1 MKKKN
6 RRNDCFPLQD
16 DSRKPNEEMIKGEKI
31 GIKKRLKKISDLFV
45 QCTHII
51 HILYIII
58 FISVLSK
65 QSERFNCAAYESAGV
80 KMHLSTQFPLEIDFA
95 SKTNFM

>member
-45 QCTHII
+45 QCTHITSSY
-51 HILYIII
+51 LSAY
-58 FISVLSK
+58 SRNKVNVLIVRLMN
-65 QSERFNCAAYESAGV
+65 QPA
-80 KMHLSTQFPLEIDFA
+80 
-95 SKTNFM
+95 